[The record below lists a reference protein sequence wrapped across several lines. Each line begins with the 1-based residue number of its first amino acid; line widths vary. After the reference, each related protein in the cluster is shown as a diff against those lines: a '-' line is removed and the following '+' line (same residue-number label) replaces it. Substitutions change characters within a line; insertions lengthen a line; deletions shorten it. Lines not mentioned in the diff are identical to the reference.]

1 MMLHT
6 RADKICQGKD
16 VTFLGA
22 RSLQQVWLSSPGEN
36 VI

>member
-16 VTFLGA
+16 VTFFGGEVSA
-22 RSLQQVWLSSPGEN
+22 TSLAKQSG
-36 VI
+36 